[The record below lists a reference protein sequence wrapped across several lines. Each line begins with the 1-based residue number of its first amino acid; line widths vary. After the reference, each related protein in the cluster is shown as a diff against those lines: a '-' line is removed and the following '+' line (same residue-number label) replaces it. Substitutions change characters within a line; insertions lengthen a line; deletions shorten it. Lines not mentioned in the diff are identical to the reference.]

1 MSDIEQI
8 LRDTTTV
15 AVLFANPRTSAP
27 AYYVPAYLAEQ
38 GYRVYPIHPA
48 PVHADKVLFGQ
59 PMLQRLD
66 QVPEPIDLLDMF
78 RRAEAISDH
87 VDDIL
92 ALDPLPRVVW
102 FQLGLRNEEAAAR
115 LEAAGI
121 TVVQDRCTLAD
132 HRRLGIGPKSA

>member
-1 MSDIEQI
+1 MSTSIARILEQS
-8 LRDTTTV
+8 TTI
-15 AVLFANPRTSAP
+15 AVLFANPRPSAP
-27 AYYVPAYLAEQ
+27 AHYVPAYLAQQ

-48 PVHADKVLFGQ
+48 PTHSGLTLFGQ

-66 QVPEPIDLLDMF
+66 QVPEPIDLLDVF

-92 ALDPLPRVVW
+92 ALEPLPKVVW
-102 FQLGLRNEEAAAR
+102 FQLGLRNDEAAAR

-132 HRRLGIGPKSA
+132 HRALGIGPKV

>member
-1 MSDIEQI
+1 MGRRSRVKDSPCGETLADIEQI
-8 LRDTTTV
+8 LKDSTTI

-48 PVHADKVLFGQ
+48 PAHADKVLFGQ

-102 FQLGLRNEEAAAR
+102 FQLCLLYTSDAAD
-115 LEAAGI
+115 E
-121 TVVQDRCTLAD
+121 
-132 HRRLGIGPKSA
+132 